1 MTIGK
6 RMRQRRRA
14 LDITQEQ
21 LEELAGIK
29 QSHISAMEND
39 RIQIV
44 KSDTLIRL
52 AQALRV
58 STDWLLG
65 LKEEM
70 DSEYLPTAE
79 TLAAN

>member
-1 MTIGK
+1 MTLGM

-21 LEELAGIK
+21 LEEMAGIK
-29 QSHISAMEND
+29 QSHISALEKG

-65 LKEEM
+65 LTEKM
-70 DSEYLPTAE
+70 DSEQLATAN
-79 TLAAN
+79 A

>member
-21 LEELAGIK
+21 LEELARVK
-29 QSHISAMEND
+29 QSHISALESD
-39 RIQIV
+39 RIQVV
-44 KSDTLIRL
+44 KSDTLVRL
-52 AQALRV
+52 AKALRV

-65 LKEEM
+65 LKEDMESM
-70 DSEYLPTAE
+70 QIP
-79 TLAAN
+79 AA

>member
-14 LDITQEQ
+14 LDITQEK
-21 LEELAGIK
+21 LEELAGVK
-29 QSHISAMEND
+29 QSHISALEKD

-52 AQALRV
+52 AKALRV
-58 STDWLLG
+58 SSDWLLG

-70 DSEYLPTAE
+70 DSEQVPTAV
-79 TLAAN
+79 A

>member
-21 LEELAGIK
+21 LEALAGIK
-29 QSHISAMEND
+29 QSHISAMEKD

-52 AQALRV
+52 AKALRV

-65 LKEEM
+65 LKEEQ
-70 DSEYLPTAE
+70 DSEMVP
-79 TLAAN
+79 AAVA

>member
-21 LEELAGIK
+21 LEALAGIK
-29 QSHISAMEND
+29 QSHISAMEKD

-52 AQALRV
+52 AKALRV

-65 LKEEM
+65 LKEDE
-70 DSEYLPTAE
+70 DVEQ
-79 TLAAN
+79 LAAATA